1 MWMWANVGAIVRDWH
16 GQVLVAKGSDLCPG
30 VVGEEAEAMNAVKA
44 AVGDAL
50 ITFVWM
56 FCISALGVATFVIK
70 AAFQIH
76 GEAFSLLVTS
86 SLVFV
91 IVFVF
96 NAIADAL
103 GGASFN
109 PTGNAAFYA
118 AGFGDDSLISM
129 AIRFPAQAAG
139 AIGGLLAL
147 YEVMPPEYKNMLVGP
162 YLKVDL
168 HTGAIAEGV
177 LTFVISVAVLC
188 IVFKGPRSALVKTL
202 MITICTLGVIIAGN
216 GYTGPSMNPANVSA
230 PDFSVTSLLLPLSE
244 CTAIPRHLAG
254 LMSTIAIIRGNNS
267 MSTGS
272 SLSLV
277 LLLQVGYSES
287 SSPLAHQ

>member
-1 MWMWANVGAIVRDWH
+1 
-16 GQVLVAKGSDLCPG
+16 
-30 VVGEEAEAMNAVKA
+30 MNAVKA

-216 GYTGPSMNPANVSA
+216 GYTGPSMNPANAFGWAYVNNRHNTWEQFYVYWIF
-230 PDFSVTSLLLPLSE
+230 PFIG
-244 CTAIPRHLAG
+244 AIAAGWLFRIVFPPR
-254 LMSTIAIIRGNNS
+254 
-267 MSTGS
+267 
-272 SLSLV
+272 
-277 LLLQVGYSES
+277 
-287 SSPLAHQ
+287 SPVKAKKA